1 MMALKFLGAGG
12 GSTSDAIRAVDY
24 AVMMGAQISSNS
36 WGGGWVVVK
45 ELKLSYPIMGI
56 YRKIRGS
63 PQYSGLNK
71 DL

>member
-36 WGGGWVVVK
+36 WGGGWVAVK
-45 ELKLSYPIMGI
+45 ELTKCTYI
-56 YRKIRGS
+56 YIL
-63 PQYSGLNK
+63 YIYI
-71 DL
+71 